1 MRRYR
6 AYLFDLYG
14 TLVDIHTDEARSAL
28 WRAMAGRFAAEGA
41 GYEPQALREAYH
53 RLCAAEESAM
63 KSAAPGGEA
72 EIDISAVFAGLYA
85 EKGVVADE
93 ALIGRTAAA
102 FRRLSTTHLRR
113 YAGAEELLRTLRRQG
128 SLVILLSNAQRLFT
142 APELEHL
149 ELTELF
155 DGIFLSSDYGCK
167 KPDGRFFA
175 APLTQF
181 GLKPSDCLMIGND
194 PVCDAWGANR
204 AGMDCVY
211 IRSALS
217 PGPEGACPPC
227 AVRLKGMD
235 LRRLGRLLTGKSGS
249 LVPGRA

>member
-14 TLVDIHTDEARSAL
+14 TLVDIHTDETRPAL
-28 WRAMAGRFAAEGA
+28 WRAMAGWFAAEGA
-41 GYEPQALREAYH
+41 GYEPRALQEAYL
-53 RLCAAEESAM
+53 RLCAAEEAAM
-63 KSAAPGGEA
+63 KRAAPDIEA
-72 EIDISAVFAGLYA
+72 EIDISAVFTGLYA
-85 EKGVVADE
+85 EKGVAAEE

-102 FRRLSTTHLRR
+102 FRRLSTTHLRC
-113 YAGAEELLRTLRRQG
+113 YAGAEELLRALRRQG

-142 APELEHL
+142 APELESL
-149 ELTELF
+149 GLTELF

-175 APLTQF
+175 APMAQF

-194 PVCDAWGANR
+194 PVCDAWGASR

-217 PGPEGACPPC
+217 PKPEGACPPC
-227 AVRLKGMD
+227 AARLKGMD
-235 LRRLGRLLTGKSGS
+235 LRRLGRLLTGRSGS
-249 LVPGRA
+249 PA

>member
-28 WRAMAGRFAAEGA
+28 WRAMAERFAAEGA
-41 GYEPQALREAYH
+41 DYEPRALQEAYR
-53 RLCAAEESAM
+53 RLCAAEEAAM

-85 EKGVVADE
+85 EKGLAADE
-93 ALIGRTAAA
+93 ALIARTAAA

-113 YAGAEELLRTLRRQG
+113 YAGAEELLRSLRRQG

-142 APELEHL
+142 VPELERL
-149 ELTELF
+149 GLTELF
-155 DGIFLSSDYGCK
+155 DGIFLSSDHGCK
-167 KPDGRFFA
+167 KPNSRFFA
-175 APLTQF
+175 APLAQF

-194 PVCDAWGANR
+194 PACDAWGANR

-217 PGPEGACPPC
+217 PKPEGACPPC
-227 AVRLKGMD
+227 AARLKGMD
-235 LRRLGRLLTGKSGS
+235 LRRLRRLLTGGREAPA
-249 LVPGRA
+249 PGRE